1 MTGVRNLLLRA
12 GAIIAVALAAGCA
25 SLPSVNVPREVKVPV
40 PVACVEPAH
49 RPQRPALRTPED
61 LMLLDRY
68 ARTIAT
74 WSSYERAL
82 GYVAEL
88 EAVVEGC
95 SRIPAV
101 SRPP

>member
-1 MTGVRNLLLRA
+1 MTGVRNLLLRT
-12 GAIIAVALAAGCA
+12 GALVAVALATGCA
-25 SLPSVNVPREVKVPV
+25 SLPEITVPAEVKVQV
-40 PVACVEPAH
+40 PVACVEPAK
-49 RPQRPALRTPED
+49 RPQRPALRRPED

-95 SRIPAV
+95 SRIPAA
-101 SRPP
+101 RPPP